1 MNINLDIHI
10 IKNRQCTIPVTINKK
25 NYIYADIS
33 NNKKK
38 NIINMDEIH
47 NSIEDLEKVPIKQYK
62 SNVNEKSDQCDQ
74 CDKEQSLSI
83 LDKRL
88 LKDKVLQLSKDECKI
103 VFNMIKKD
111 TDKFTQNNNGIFI
124 NLDKLTN
131 KTLLEINNYV
141 NTVTKN
147 KFKTNDI
154 IVNEICNS
162 VNISSSQSKI
172 KLSNYEKSIIKRNN
186 YIEEQKNFKNSNNW
200 FIKKDSMGNDINE

>member
-1 MNINLDIHI
+1 MNINLDIHV

-62 SNVNEKSDQCDQ
+62 SNFNEKSDQCDE
-74 CDKEQSLSI
+74 EQSLSI

-88 LKDKVLQLSKDECKI
+88 LKDKVLQLSKDECRI

-111 TDKFTQNNNGIFI
+111 TNKFTQNNNGIFI

>member
-1 MNINLDIHI
+1 MNINLDIHV

-62 SNVNEKSDQCDQ
+62 TNVNEKNDQ

-111 TDKFTQNNNGIFI
+111 TNKFTQNNNGIFI

-131 KTLLEINNYV
+131 ETLLEINNYV

>member
-1 MNINLDIHI
+1 MNINLDIHV

-38 NIINMDEIH
+38 NIINMNEIH

-62 SNVNEKSDQCDQ
+62 SNVNEKNDQS
-74 CDKEQSLSI
+74 DKEESLSI

-111 TDKFTQNNNGIFI
+111 TNKFTQNNNGIFI

>member
-1 MNINLDIHI
+1 MDINLDIYI
-10 IKNRQCTIPVTINKK
+10 IKNRQCSVPVTINNKK
-25 NYIYADIS
+25 CIYADIS

-38 NIINMDEIH
+38 NIINMEEIH
-47 NSIEDLEKVPIKQYK
+47 SSVQDLEQVPIKQYK
-62 SNVNEKSDQCDQ
+62 SNINKKSDQCDN
-74 CDKEQSLSI
+74 KHTLSI
-83 LDKRL
+83 LEKRL

-111 TDKFTQNNNGIFI
+111 TNKYTQNNNGIFI
-124 NLDKLTN
+124 NLDKITN
-131 KTLLEINNYV
+131 ETLLEINNYV

-147 KFKTNDI
+147 KLKTNDI

-162 VNISSSQSKI
+162 VNITQSQSKI

-200 FIKKDSMGNDINE
+200 FIKKDSMGNDISE

>member
-1 MNINLDIHI
+1 
-10 IKNRQCTIPVTINKK
+10 
-25 NYIYADIS
+25 
-33 NNKKK
+33 
-38 NIINMDEIH
+38 
-47 NSIEDLEKVPIKQYK
+47 
-62 SNVNEKSDQCDQ
+62 
-74 CDKEQSLSI
+74 
-83 LDKRL
+83 
-88 LKDKVLQLSKDECKI
+88 
-103 VFNMIKKD
+103 MIKKD

>member
-1 MNINLDIHI
+1 MNINLDIHV

-25 NYIYADIS
+25 NYKYADIS

-62 SNVNEKSDQCDQ
+62 SNVNEKSDQCD
-74 CDKEQSLSI
+74 KEQSLSI

-111 TDKFTQNNNGIFI
+111 TNKFTQNNNGIFI

>member
-62 SNVNEKSDQCDQ
+62 SKVNEKSDQCNE
-74 CDKEQSLSI
+74 EQSLSI

-88 LKDKVLQLSKDECKI
+88 LKDKVLQLSKDECRI

-111 TDKFTQNNNGIFI
+111 TNKFTQNNNGIFI

-141 NTVTKN
+141 NIVTKN